1 MGLPGVVYVV
11 VAAVAPH
18 GQVAEAQGEHVLL
31 LRGVAQA
38 VARHIPGE
46 IDRWTCFLPDR
57 LITQENT
64 TRYGLEISRQSH
76 AVWHLGVTP

>member
-1 MGLPGVVYVV
+1 MGLPWVVHVV

-57 LITQENT
+57 LITQGSYIN
-64 TRYGLEISRQSH
+64 Y
-76 AVWHLGVTP
+76 VTSKCY

>member
-1 MGLPGVVYVV
+1 MGLPWVVHVV

-46 IDRWTCFLPDR
+46 NDRWT
-57 LITQENT
+57 
-64 TRYGLEISRQSH
+64 
-76 AVWHLGVTP
+76 